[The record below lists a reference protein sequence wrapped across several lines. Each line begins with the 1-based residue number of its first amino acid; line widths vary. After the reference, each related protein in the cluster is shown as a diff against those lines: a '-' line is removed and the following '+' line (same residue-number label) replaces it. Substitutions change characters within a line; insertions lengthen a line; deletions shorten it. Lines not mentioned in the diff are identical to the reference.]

1 MRALICSLMFVLAAF
16 VAGCTPEAARPLP
29 DSMRVTADERLV
41 GTWRA
46 EILGN
51 VHTVAVT
58 RGSVAGTLV
67 AEMTTRT
74 ATGGSGQVVS
84 SRHVLSFYDFR
95 GTRLIVE
102 HGPSAVDRRPVYRYA
117 AYDIGTDGAVNLRFT
132 SEPEIDRW
140 ASPLRVNA
148 AIRGIDPNFR
158 FIYLL
163 ADSDTIAAV
172 LGSKPASEM
181 FNVAF
186 GPFVRQ

>member
-1 MRALICSLMFVLAAF
+1 MRGLLCSLMLVFAVL
-16 VAGCTPEAARPLP
+16 VSGCTPEAARPLP

-51 VHTVAVT
+51 IHTVTIT
-58 RGSVAGTLV
+58 RGSTAGTLV

-74 ATGGSGQVVS
+74 AAGGSRQAIA

-102 HGPSAVDRRPVYRYA
+102 HGPSAVDHRLVYRYA
-117 AYDIGTDGAVNLRFT
+117 AYDIGADGAVTLRFT

-140 ASPLRVNA
+140 ASPLRINA
-148 AIRGIDPNFR
+148 SIRGIDPNFR
-158 FIYLL
+158 FIYVL
-163 ADSDTIAAV
+163 ADRDTIAAV
-172 LGSKPASEM
+172 LASKPASEM

-186 GPFVRQ
+186 GPFARQ